1 MKHIQDLIF
10 QAEGTVSHNF
20 GSNIEESHRE
30 FVRQLTGDVA
40 RRVLHKCTV
49 KQTKGDFQTTF
60 CLKVLICTEDEFMAY
75 VHDMAQ
81 EILSRSKFGNP
92 SPMILTKTKGDY

>member
-1 MKHIQDLIF
+1 
-10 QAEGTVSHNF
+10 
-20 GSNIEESHRE
+20 
-30 FVRQLTGDVA
+30 
-40 RRVLHKCTV
+40 
-49 KQTKGDFQTTF
+49 
-60 CLKVLICTEDEFMAY
+60 MAY